1 MPKKKN
7 TYFQTGWLAE
17 EQFKDWL
24 AEVLEDTNAK
34 CKLRKKMFKLSNMAA
49 DALKISCW

>member
-1 MPKKKN
+1 MPEKKN
-7 TYFQTGWLAE
+7 TYFQKGWLAQ

-34 CKLRKKMFKLSNMAA
+34 SKLHKKMFKLSNMAA
-49 DALKISCW
+49 ETLKISCW